1 MKVSELSQELI
12 GKRVSCVCS
21 GEKCFGSITDLIA
34 YDGKGNKCSF
44 DDPEACSKGVEIKL
58 ALPVY
63 NHVGSAAFGTECE
76 WFQEKLESTCP
87 VMPQS
92 FRERLL
98 KDGEEHMKKVEASL
112 YSRTGNLGLT
122 HLVEEGGNNE

>member
-12 GKRVSCVCS
+12 GKLVSCVCN
-21 GEKCFGSITDLIA
+21 GERGNGVITDLIA
-34 YDGKGNKCSF
+34 YDNKGNKCSF
-44 DDPEACSKGVEIKL
+44 EDPEACSKGVSIKL
-58 ALPVY
+58 AKPVY

-76 WFQEKLESTCP
+76 WYQKVLESTCP

-92 FRERLL
+92 FRDILL
-98 KDGEEHMKKVEASL
+98 KDGEEYMKKVEESL

-122 HLVEEGGNNE
+122 YLVEEGGSNE